1 MFIPGWDPS
10 GRTRHFICI
19 LKTEGDFSSGSSAE
33 RRDFADT
40 KSNAERQGSGEA
52 GRVPGRPQAGLR
64 RACWGGAGRGRHAGW
79 GRPLRTHT
87 HPHVHRHAQTHAR
100 THAHKRAHTHPCAP
114 THAFTHVHRHAH
126 RHTHACSQV
135 CTHTHVLPH
144 MHSHVCTGTRT
155 DTRTHAHKRAHTH
168 THVLPHM
175 HSHMCTGTQTHAR
188 MLTSVHTHTHVLPH
202 MHSHMCKARAQTH
215 TRTHAHKRAH
225 THSRALSPL
234 HSRAFTLACVLSV
247 PCTSALTVTRTPS
260 CCGGRPPSRAARLA
274 APGQHPRA

>member
-100 THAHKRAHTHPCAP
+100 THAHKRAHTH
-114 THAFTHVHRHAH
+114 
-126 RHTHACSQV
+126 
-135 CTHTHVLPH
+135 
-144 MHSHVCTGTRT
+144 
-155 DTRTHAHKRAHTH
+155 
-168 THVLPHM
+168 
-175 HSHMCTGTQTHAR
+175 
-188 MLTSVHTHTHVLPH
+188 
-202 MHSHMCKARAQTH
+202 
-215 TRTHAHKRAH
+215 
-225 THSRALSPL
+225 SRALSPL